1 MMMAAFLRR
10 RVALT
15 LFLFLLRDGQA
26 AKRAHS
32 KRERERREEG
42 APLPLEADDRKRE
55 EEKHNCCD
63 LEEKKSSLKRLF
75 LPLSSPPSPAAPFAV
90 ILLQVSTSFAPSLA
104 LARS

>member
-32 KRERERREEG
+32 KRERERDGKRG
-42 APLPLEADDRKRE
+42 PPYLLRPMTGKGRKKNIIVVIWKKKNHLLKGYFFHCLRPLLLLRLSP
-55 EEKHNCCD
+55 
-63 LEEKKSSLKRLF
+63 SSFSR
-75 LPLSSPPSPAAPFAV
+75 
-90 ILLQVSTSFAPSLA
+90 
-104 LARS
+104 